1 MNFFSTVAGRLLTI
15 PLLALFGFSL
25 LAMVALNALNT
36 SLVQGR
42 EARVMAVIEAGLHLV
57 QHYQQLEARGELS
70 TEQAQQ
76 QALQAIKAIRYDGT
90 EYIWINDMGRPIPRM
105 IMHPTVPSLDGT
117 VLDRPNFMHATHMRS
132 KDGSRSQRLDN
143 ANLFV
148 SFVDAINRYGSGFVE
163 YEWPK
168 PLAGGGVTDERYTKL
183 SFVDRDPH
191 WGWVLGSG
199 IYIDDVKAA
208 FWSVARRIALV
219 VVLVIAITVGLSLYI
234 RRWLLAQLGGEVASA
249 RALVRQVA
257 GGDFRAEF
265 ALKPGD
271 NSSLLAALSGLVQR
285 LREIISQQTEMAE
298 QLAEQSEMLDDTS
311 QQSQQILQSVMDQ
324 TAQVATAVSEMTAT
338 CEDMARNAATAAHSA
353 READQQTRS
362 GTRAVEDTI
371 LAIEALKQKIEQ
383 VGEVIQQLSK
393 RSEEV
398 GAVTDVIGNIA
409 EQTNL
414 LALNAAI
421 EAARAGEMGRG
432 FAVVADEVRT
442 LASRSQESTQG
453 INQRIQDIQ
462 HDSEQA
468 VQSMASSQQ
477 ETEQTIERSQ
487 QAGKTLA
494 QINKAVSSI
503 TDVNDQL
510 ASATEELATVS
521 ATINENMEHIANA
534 VQDTT
539 AKSTELSGASQQLRS
554 MAARMKDS
562 LQGFKL

>member
-15 PLLALFGFSL
+15 PLMALLGFIL
-25 LAMVALNALNT
+25 LAAVALSALNT
-36 SLVQGR
+36 SLMEGR
-42 EARVMAVIEAGLHLV
+42 EARVMAIIEASLSIV
-57 QHYQQLEARGELS
+57 EYYQRLETEGSLS

-76 QALQAIKAIRYDGT
+76 QALRAIQAIRYDGT
-90 EYIWINDMGRPIPRM
+90 EYVWINDMGRPIPRM

-117 VLDRPNFMHATHMRS
+117 ILDRPNFMHATHMRS
-132 KDGSRSQRLDN
+132 KDGSQSQRLDN

-148 SFVDAINRYGSGFVE
+148 SFVDAVNRYGSGFVE

-168 PLAGGGVTDERYTKL
+168 PLAGGGVTEERYTKL
-183 SFVDRDPH
+183 SFVDRDAQ

-199 IYIDDVKAA
+199 IYIDDVKAT
-208 FWSVARRIALV
+208 FWSLALRIGLV
-219 VVLVIAITVGLSLYI
+219 VVLIITITVGLSLYI
-234 RRWLLAQLGGEVASA
+234 RRWLLAQLGGEVATA
-249 RALVRQVA
+249 REMVQQVA
-257 GGDFRAEF
+257 SGDFRVDF

-271 NSSLLAALSGLVQR
+271 SSSLLAALSSLVQR
-285 LREIISQQTEMAE
+285 LRDIIRQQSEMSE
-298 QLAEQSEMLDDTS
+298 QLAGQSEMLDETS
-311 QQSQQILQSVMDQ
+311 QQTQHILQSVMDQ

-338 CEDMARNAATAAHSA
+338 CEDMARNASSAAQSA
-353 READQQTRS
+353 RDADDETRS
-362 GTRAVEDTI
+362 GTLAVEETI
-371 LAIEALKQKIEQ
+371 TAINALNLKIKQ
-383 VGEVIQQLSK
+383 VGEVIQQLSE

-398 GAVTDVIGNIA
+398 GAVTDVIGSIA

-453 INQRIQDIQ
+453 INKRIEDIQ
-462 HDSEQA
+462 QGSEQA
-468 VQSMASSQQ
+468 VQSMADSQQ
-477 ETEQTIERSQ
+477 ETQQTIERSQ
-487 QAGKTLA
+487 QAGATLTR
-494 QINKAVSSI
+494 ISTAVSSI
-503 TDVNDQL
+503 TDANDQL

-539 AKSTELSGASQQLRS
+539 AKSTELSGASQELRQ
-554 MAARMKDS
+554 MAAKMKES